1 MKPFLQSPHSLLM
14 KTMGV
19 FLLVLGLQGLGMA
32 MEGKVDVNTATV
44 KELQMLPG
52 VGKAIAE
59 RIVEYRKTNGPFESV
74 DDLKNV
80 KGIGKAKLDKL
91 KDHVNIE

>member
-1 MKPFLQSPHSLLM
+1 MKPLLQSPRSLLM
-14 KTMGV
+14 ETMCV

-32 MEGKVDVNTATV
+32 MEGKGDLNTATV

-59 RIVEYRKTNGPFESV
+59 RIVEYRKANGPFESV